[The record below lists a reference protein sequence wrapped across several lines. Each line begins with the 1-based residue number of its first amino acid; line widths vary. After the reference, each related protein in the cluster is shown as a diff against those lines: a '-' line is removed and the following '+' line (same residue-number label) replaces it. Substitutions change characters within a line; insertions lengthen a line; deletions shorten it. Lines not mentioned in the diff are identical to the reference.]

1 MPSTGPIPKCSFV
14 GVYNKASVEGAVR
27 SAERWEVVKLSR
39 KSMSGFV
46 GVQSNDGRAM
56 RDVEGATTLSVSE
69 FVFALTIRLASV
81 LILSS
86 SRGS

>member
-1 MPSTGPIPKCSFV
+1 M
-14 GVYNKASVEGAVR
+14 R
-27 SAERWEVVKLSR
+27 SAERCDVVKLSR
-39 KSMSGFV
+39 KSMSGSV
-46 GVQSNDGRAM
+46 EVQSDDGTAM

-69 FVFALTIRLASV
+69 FVFALPIKLASV